1 MNNRL
6 HILLVL
12 PGVLLVAVL
21 LVAPLFSLFLDTI
34 PDLEHPFSLYEAF
47 LEKGFHRKIIIR
59 TIRVALITTMICV
72 ILAYPCAF
80 FIARYAGR
88 FKAVLIVIAVFPLL
102 LSPVVRSFA
111 WMAILG
117 KNGFF
122 NDLLQFLRIID
133 EPLQMLYTEVAV
145 IIGLTYLFMPLMIL
159 PLVGVIENIEEDLL
173 DSAKSLG
180 AKDSSVFFQIILPL
194 SASGLLVGCILVF
207 TGSLTAYTTPRLI
220 GGDQE
225 MTLSTLIYQNAM
237 TLFEW
242 DAASVIAII
251 MIASTILVM
260 KIIGSLATRMNP
272 DV

>member
-1 MNNRL
+1 MNNRI

-12 PGVLLVAVL
+12 PGVLLVAAL
-21 LVAPLFSLFLDTI
+21 LVAPLFFLFLDTI

-72 ILAYPCAF
+72 ILAYPCAY
-80 FIARYAGR
+80 FIARYSGR

-122 NDLLQFLRIID
+122 NDLLQFFRIID

-145 IIGLTYLFMPLMIL
+145 IIGLTYLFLPLMIL

-194 SASGLLVGCILVF
+194 SASGLLVGSILVF
-207 TGSLTAYTTPRLI
+207 TGSLTAYTTPRLL
-220 GGDQE
+220 GGDQA

>member
-1 MNNRL
+1 MNNHL
-6 HILLVL
+6 YILLVL
-12 PGVLLVAVL
+12 PGVLLVAAL
-21 LVAPLFSLFLDTI
+21 LVVPLFSLFLDTI
-34 PDLEHPFSLYEAF
+34 PNLDHPLSLYQAF
-47 LEKGFHRKIIIR
+47 LKKGFNQKIIIR
-59 TIRVALITTMICV
+59 TIRVALITTIFCV
-72 ILAYPCAF
+72 ILAYPCAY
-80 FIARYAGR
+80 FIARFAGR

-117 KNGFF
+117 KNGFV
-122 NDLLQFLRIID
+122 NDLLLFFRIIQ
-133 EPLQMLYTEVAV
+133 EPMQMLYTEGAV
-145 IIGLTYLFMPLMIL
+145 IVGLTYLFLPLMIL
-159 PLVGVIENIEEDLL
+159 PLVGVIENIDEDLL

-180 AKDSSVFFQIILPL
+180 AKGNSVFFQIILPL
-194 SASGLLVGCILVF
+194 SASGLLVGSILVF
-207 TGSLTAYTTPRLI
+207 TGSLTAYTTPRLL
-220 GGDQE
+220 GGDQA

>member
-1 MNNRL
+1 
-6 HILLVL
+6 
-12 PGVLLVAVL
+12 
-21 LVAPLFSLFLDTI
+21 
-34 PDLEHPFSLYEAF
+34 
-47 LEKGFHRKIIIR
+47 
-59 TIRVALITTMICV
+59 
-72 ILAYPCAF
+72 
-80 FIARYAGR
+80 
-88 FKAVLIVIAVFPLL
+88 
-102 LSPVVRSFA
+102 
-111 WMAILG
+111 MAILG

-133 EPLQMLYTEVAV
+133 EPLQMLYTEGAV
-145 IIGLTYLFMPLMIL
+145 IVGLTYLFLPLMIL

-180 AKDSSVFFQIILPL
+180 AKDIIVFFQIILPL
-194 SASGLLVGCILVF
+194 SASGLLVGSILVF
-207 TGSLTAYTTPRLI
+207 TGSLTAYTTPRLL
-220 GGDQE
+220 GGDQA

-251 MIASTILVM
+251 MITLTILVM

>member
-1 MNNRL
+1 LNNRL

-12 PGVLLVAVL
+12 PGVLLVAAL
-21 LVAPLFSLFLDTI
+21 LASPLFFLFLDTI
-34 PDLEHPFSLYEAF
+34 PNLEHPFSLYQSF

-117 KNGFF
+117 KNGFL
-122 NDLLQFLRIID
+122 NDLLQFLRIIE

-180 AKDSSVFFQIILPL
+180 ANDSSVFLKIILPL
-194 SASGLLVGCILVF
+194 SASGLLVGSILVF
-207 TGSLTAYTTPRLI
+207 KNNSSSQCLWTAGRIHLGFYRQSYCLHNSQATWWRS
-220 GGDQE
+220 GDDSIN
-225 MTLSTLIYQNAM
+225 TYLSECND
-237 TLFEW
+237 F
-242 DAASVIAII
+242 V
-251 MIASTILVM
+251 
-260 KIIGSLATRMNP
+260 
-272 DV
+272 

>member
-12 PGVLLVAVL
+12 PGVLLVAAL
-21 LVAPLFSLFLDTI
+21 LVAPIFFLFLDTI

-59 TIRVALITTMICV
+59 TLRVALITTIICV

-80 FIARYAGR
+80 FIARYTGR
-88 FKAVLIVIAVFPLL
+88 LKAVLIVIAVFPLL

-117 KNGFF
+117 KNGFV
-122 NDLLQFLRIID
+122 NDLLLFFRIIQ
-133 EPLQMLYTEVAV
+133 EPMQMLYTEGAV
-145 IIGLTYLFMPLMIL
+145 IVGLTYLFLPLMIL

-180 AKDSSVFFQIILPL
+180 AKGNSVFFQIILPL
-194 SASGLLVGCILVF
+194 SASGLLVGSILVF
-207 TGSLTAYTTPRLI
+207 TGSLTAYTTPRLL
-220 GGDQE
+220 GGDQA

-251 MIASTILVM
+251 MITSTFLVM
-260 KIIGSLATRMNP
+260 KIIGSLATHMNP